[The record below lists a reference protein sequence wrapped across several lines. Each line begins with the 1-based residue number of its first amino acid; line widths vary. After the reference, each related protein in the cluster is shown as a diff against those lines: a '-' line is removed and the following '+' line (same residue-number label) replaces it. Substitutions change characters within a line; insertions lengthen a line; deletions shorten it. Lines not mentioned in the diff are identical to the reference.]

1 MKRSTVIAITFAF
14 ALSSSVTTAL
24 ADGGHD
30 HSSRQQGTAATK
42 TQYGPHGG
50 ELSYAS
56 TTWHEVVFKPDGVRI
71 FLFDAK
77 GQPVDVS
84 RLAGQI
90 TMTVDGNPKPYTYPL
105 RPDAALGAATNVL
118 HLTLDL
124 SKVPDGR
131 MQTAFS
137 ISGIPGQTQPAQFT
151 QKFHITRSAAEVA
164 IAQQKICPVSG
175 KTLGTMGAP
184 PAVRIGDRDIYVCC
198 ASCTNT
204 LKADPQKYLA
214 KLTPT
219 GPVKATRADA
229 TAVAFQRICPVMNK
243 PLDAM
248 GGPWKFNVRGRE
260 LFVCCPGCTKAFERE
275 PAKYLAMLP
284 TPPAAKAT
292 QTDTAAIS
300 TQKLCPVMNKPLL
313 SMGGAWKV
321 YAKGQPVFVCCKG
334 CIAKVEKHP
343 DFYLA
348 KATREPSIASGQRR
362 R

>member
-1 MKRSTVIAITFAF
+1 MKCSTVTAIAIALS
-14 ALSSSVTTAL
+14 LSSSVTTVS

-30 HSSRQQGTAATK
+30 HSSHQHGTAAAK

-56 TTWHEVVFKPDGVRI
+56 TTWHEVVFKPDGVRV
-71 FLFDAK
+71 FLYDAK
-77 GQPVDVS
+77 GQSIDVS
-84 RLAGQI
+84 RLTGQI

-105 RPDAALGAATNVL
+105 RPDATRGAATNIL
-118 HLTLDL
+118 HLALDL
-124 SKVPDGR
+124 AKVPDGR
-131 MQTAFS
+131 MQTTFA
-137 ISGIPGQTQPAQFT
+137 ISGIPGQPSAQFG

-164 IAQQKICPVSG
+164 VAQQKICPVSG
-175 KTLGTMGAP
+175 KPLGSMGAP
-184 PAVRIGDRDIYVCC
+184 PAVRIGDRDVYVCC
-198 ASCTNT
+198 AGCTNA

-229 TAVAFQRICPVMNK
+229 TAVAFQKLCPVMNK

-248 GGPWKFNVRGRE
+248 GGPWKFNVLGRE
-260 LFVCCPGCTKAFERE
+260 VYVCCPGCTKAIERE

-292 QTDTAAIS
+292 QADSAAVAV
-300 TQKLCPVMNKPLL
+300 QKLCPVMNESLT

-321 YAKGQPVFVCCKG
+321 YAKGQPVYVCCKG
-334 CIAKVEKHP
+334 CIKKVEQNP

-348 KATREPSIASGQRR
+348 KATRQASAASAQRR